1 MPDLFYLLSKWW
13 KQMLSVVMLSLV
25 AVSITL
31 FLIPAQYLSVAT
43 SLPASSYSTD
53 KAGIF
58 NSNIQAL
65 YPAIGMPD
73 DLDVVVGTAQLDTV
87 YIAAAEQFD
96 LVAHY
101 KVNEH
106 GDAAKQKAAWLLKK
120 NTTVIKSDYNELKV
134 KVWDRDKN
142 LAPQLANAIMEKLNA
157 IHQSLQNESN
167 VTILN
172 NLKASREKI
181 TFEADSLTNSL
192 QYDSANSLLRSTI
205 ITAENIRARTMRRNI
220 MLEQLVQ
227 YEKLI
232 SQYQLMVDSKTRVL
246 IVVEKARVSS
256 WPDKPKKLLLLT
268 ATFVLSLLFS
278 LLLALL
284 LEKRKA
290 VQR

>member
-1 MPDLFYLLSKWW
+1 MPDLSYLLSKWW
-13 KQMLSVVMLSLV
+13 KQMLSVVVLSLV
-25 AVSITL
+25 AVGVIL

-43 SLPASSYSTD
+43 ALPASSYSAD
-53 KAGIF
+53 KASIF
-58 NSNIQAL
+58 NNNIQIL
-65 YPAIGMPD
+65 YPAMGTPD
-73 DLDVVVGTAQLDTV
+73 DLDVIMGTAQLDTV
-87 YIAAAEQFD
+87 YIAVAEKFD
-96 LVAHY
+96 LAAHY
-101 KVNEH
+101 KVNEQ
-106 GDAAKQKAAWLLKK
+106 GEAAKQKTARLLKK
-120 NTTVIKSDYNELKV
+120 NTKVIKSDYSELKV
-134 KVWDRDKN
+134 KVWDRDKS
-142 LAPQLANAIMEKLNA
+142 LTPQLANAIMEKLNA

-167 VTILN
+167 VTVLN

-181 TFEADSLTNSL
+181 TFETDSLTNSL
-192 QYDSANSLLRSTI
+192 QYDSANALLRSTI
-205 ITAENIRARTMRRNI
+205 ITTENIKARTMRRNI